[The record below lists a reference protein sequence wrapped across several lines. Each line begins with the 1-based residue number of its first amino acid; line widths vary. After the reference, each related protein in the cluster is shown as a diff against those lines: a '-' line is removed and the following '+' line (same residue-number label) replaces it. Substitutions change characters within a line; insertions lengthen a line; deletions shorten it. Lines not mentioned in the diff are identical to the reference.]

1 MTYSGTSSYEMF
13 HSESL
18 FPDPMLF
25 GSATSRFTIDITSLE
40 LLYPNQ
46 TLLVFPAAAPALLA
60 PPRLDLLSDA
70 RTLAAWSA
78 TFRGVCPS
86 LIYGMLTLLFVT
98 SRLLRRPTPAR
109 LRRGLLL
116 YEVPNQVQL

>member
-1 MTYSGTSSYEMF
+1 MF

-46 TLLVFPAAAPALLA
+46 TLLVFPRRRSSTAGSATAGSTLPTA
-60 PPRLDLLSDA
+60 A
-70 RTLAAWSA
+70 RTLAARSA
-78 TFRGVCPS
+78 TFRGFCPS
-86 LIYGMLTLLFVT
+86 LIYDMLTLLFMT

-116 YEVPNQVQL
+116 SEVPNQVQL

>member
-1 MTYSGTSSYEMF
+1 MF

-46 TLLVFPAAAPALLA
+46 TLLVFPRRRSSTAG
-60 PPRLDLLSDA
+60 
-70 RTLAAWSA
+70 SA
-78 TFRGVCPS
+78 TAGS
-86 LIYGMLTLLFVT
+86 TL
-98 SRLLRRPTPAR
+98 PTPAR
-109 LRRGLLL
+109 LRRGPLLS
-116 YEVPNQVQL
+116 EVSVPR

>member
-1 MTYSGTSSYEMF
+1 MF

-46 TLLVFPAAAPALLA
+46 TLLVFS
-60 PPRLDLLSDA
+60 PPPLQHCWLRHGWIYSADA

-86 LIYGMLTLLFVT
+86 LILLCLHSGSIPAGFHHPGDPRYRPGSGADTCDTYATFTTNPTL
-98 SRLLRRPTPAR
+98 
-109 LRRGLLL
+109 
-116 YEVPNQVQL
+116 